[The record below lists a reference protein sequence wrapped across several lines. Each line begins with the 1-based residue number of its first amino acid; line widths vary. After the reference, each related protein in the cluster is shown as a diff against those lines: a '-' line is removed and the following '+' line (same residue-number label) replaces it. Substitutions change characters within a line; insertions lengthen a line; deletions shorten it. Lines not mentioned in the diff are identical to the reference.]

1 SLNKRLSNE
10 PLGDDSK
17 PISYDV
23 TFSNSLFDFNDD
35 HTLCYDNSLFDD
47 EFENIS
53 SLDPPELTL
62 VIDEPTL
69 LVTLPLPYTDEID
82 FNPIGDIEELE
93 CLLANDHVPVPRV
106 FDEPLG
112 NSDSMSRSSET
123 SVLLEELIIEIGLD
137 DLIPSGINDRYYDSE
152 GDILYFEQLL
162 NEDTSIDVSLALLPT

>member
-1 SLNKRLSNE
+1 VDCSF
-10 PLGDDSK
+10 
-17 PISYDV
+17 PISLRE
-23 TFSNSLFDFNDD
+23 S
-35 HTLCYDNSLFDD
+35 D
-47 EFENIS
+47 EVE
-53 SLDPPELTL
+53 
-62 VIDEPTL
+62 
-69 LVTLPLPYTDEID
+69 EID

-162 NEDTSIDVSLALLPT
+162 NEDTSIDVSLALLPTESSLLVLSPLASKQFSLRNVERFDPFFSLTQSSGKTRLMKTPSY